1 MRLKKH
7 AAKEEDQEMS
17 IAEYLKRYRLTIV
30 QKFKNKQTHIST
42 ITEDFSDQKSYEY
55 EGQIAENYLQ
65 FFEI

>member
-30 QKFKNKQTHIST
+30 QKFKTKQTHIST
-42 ITEDFSDQKSYEY
+42 ITEDFSDQKS
-55 EGQIAENYLQ
+55 
-65 FFEI
+65 

>member
-1 MRLKKH
+1 VRLKKH

-30 QKFKNKQTHIST
+30 QKFKTKQTHIST